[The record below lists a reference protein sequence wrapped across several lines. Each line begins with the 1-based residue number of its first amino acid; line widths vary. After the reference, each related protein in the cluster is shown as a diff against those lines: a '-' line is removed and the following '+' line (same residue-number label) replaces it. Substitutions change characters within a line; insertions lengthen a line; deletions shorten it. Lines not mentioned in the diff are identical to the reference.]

1 MLLQY
6 SVEFF
11 RLAGSEMTIL
21 LLSEEL
27 LFLEEAFCGENFMM
41 LSKYSNNEDR
51 KVLHKY
57 PLLLTT
63 GIC

>member
-1 MLLQY
+1 
-6 SVEFF
+6 
-11 RLAGSEMTIL
+11 MTLL

-27 LFLEEAFCGENFMM
+27 LVLEEANCGENFMM
-41 LSKYSNNEDR
+41 LSTYNNNGDR
-51 KVLHKY
+51 EVLHKY